1 MSSNPK
7 SIAGVPF
14 DSVGIL
20 RTTLLLR
27 TTCMRSWYNWRA
39 ICVVALLT
47 IAKNKTET
55 FPYLLERQNKQTRPG
70 ATTKKPSLEWG
81 KYASIFSARNY
92 AIINPSAFCHN
103 KQLIQALW
111 FAGDLFDLFPVY
123 LPLAKS
129 LALRCTGISRTSFSI
144 KFPRNYSSWPMKKIV
159 TSQHIFHQITTP
171 SPSSHRM
178 SLYIRYCSPGPLLK
192 WDCNRCNKSS
202 NLKVQCPKS
211 TSCSKSPALT
221 PLIACRFAL
230 GIVIPWCSYTVVDA
244 IWPNS

>member
-144 KFPRNYSSWPMKKIV
+144 KFPRNYSSWPMKKSSRV
-159 TSQHIFHQITTP
+159 SIFFTRLL
-171 SPSSHRM
+171 HRP
-178 SLYIRYCSPGPLLK
+178 R
-192 WDCNRCNKSS
+192 
-202 NLKVQCPKS
+202 
-211 TSCSKSPALT
+211 
-221 PLIACRFAL
+221 PLIACRFTLDIVAPGPSL
-230 GIVIPWCSYTVVDA
+230 SGIVIGAIKAQISKFSVQNQRRARKVRPW
-244 IWPNS
+244 PL